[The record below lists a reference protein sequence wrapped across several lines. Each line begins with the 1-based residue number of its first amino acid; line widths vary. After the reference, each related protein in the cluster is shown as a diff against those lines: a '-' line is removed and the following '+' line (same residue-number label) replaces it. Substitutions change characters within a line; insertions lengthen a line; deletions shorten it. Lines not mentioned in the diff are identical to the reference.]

1 MSNLTDLPS
10 NHKDNADNMTENTN
24 DTTKNT
30 DLSPVADT
38 TKSTDAVADEKA
50 VETENSRLKNTDSIS
65 SKLKSTEMKRVG
77 SEGADP
83 ESTDSESTDLE
94 SSDLESDTAIED
106 FFAPTKHTHLNDGFK
121 AGYVAI
127 VGRPNVGKSTLMNH
141 MLGQKLSIT
150 SRKPQTTRHRI
161 HGILSNDEMQAVFVD
176 TPGIHRNEV
185 RAINE
190 RMNKAAVS
198 ALVDVDLVLFVV
210 DSDQWRDDDLL
221 VLQKIGSTDLN
232 VVLVINKADTLK
244 DKGTLLPLIET
255 FSDSFD
261 FADIVPVS
269 ALKNQNLDRLQEV
282 IASHLP
288 VATPIYDTEQI
299 TDRSE
304 RFLASE
310 IIREKIMRSAGD
322 EVPYDLTVQIDEFKD
337 EAAHNDPKTGRPR
350 KACTFIDATIY
361 VERSGQKAIVIGDKG
376 QRIKQVGMDARKDM
390 ELLFGKKIMLTL
402 WVKIKR
408 GWSDD
413 ERALTSLGY

>member
-1 MSNLTDLPS
+1 MSNHPDLPS
-10 NHKDNADNMTENTN
+10 NTEDNLNNMTEDTN
-24 DTTKNT
+24 INQMNNAEQAQAT
-30 DLSPVADT
+30 
-38 TKSTDAVADEKA
+38 
-50 VETENSRLKNTDSIS
+50 
-65 SKLKSTEMKRVG
+65 
-77 SEGADP
+77 
-83 ESTDSESTDLE
+83 SESRKIGE
-94 SSDLESDTAIED
+94 SLTTTQQQADIESDNDTAIENND
-106 FFAPTKHTHLNDGFK
+106 AIDSFFAPSGSTPIADGFK

-141 MLGQKLSIT
+141 LLGQKLAIT

-161 HGILSNDEMQAVFVD
+161 HGILSTNEMQAVFVD

-221 VLQKIGSTDLN
+221 TLQKLGETNLT

-269 ALKNQNLDRLQEV
+269 ALKSQNLDRLEEV

-288 VATPIYDTEQI
+288 KASPIYDTEQI

-337 EAAHNDPKTGRPR
+337 EPAHTDPKTGRPR

-361 VERSGQKAIVIGDKG
+361 VERNGQKAIVIGDKG

-390 ELLFGKKIMLTL
+390 EQLFDKKIMLTL
-402 WVKIKR
+402 WVKVKR

>member
-1 MSNLTDLPS
+1 MSNHNDLS
-10 NHKDNADNMTENTN
+10 LNNEDNAKNMTENTDINSSQNMAEAN
-24 DTTKNT
+24 DVAQDDVKKNN
-30 DLSPVADT
+30 A
-38 TKSTDAVADEKA
+38 
-50 VETENSRLKNTDSIS
+50 R
-65 SKLKSTEMKRVG
+65 
-77 SEGADP
+77 
-83 ESTDSESTDLE
+83 
-94 SSDLESDTAIED
+94 
-106 FFAPTKHTHLNDGFK
+106 LNDANLKIDNTEDATLENDLTIEEFFSSSNNGHIADDFR

-127 VGRPNVGKSTLMNH
+127 IGRPNVGKSTLMNH
-141 MLGQKLSIT
+141 LLGQKLSIT

-176 TPGIHRNEV
+176 TPGIHRKEV

-190 RMNKAAVS
+190 RMNKAAIS

-221 VLQKIGSTDLN
+221 TLQKLSDTNLT

-244 DKGTLLPLIET
+244 NKGSVLPLIET
-255 FSDSFD
+255 FNESFD

-288 VATPIYDTEQI
+288 IADPIYDSEQI

-322 EVPYDLTVQIDEFKD
+322 EVPYDLTVQIDGFKD
-337 EAAHNDPKTGRPR
+337 EAAHTDPKTGRRR

-390 ELLFGKKIMLTL
+390 EQLFDKKIMLTL
-402 WVKIKR
+402 WVKVKR

>member
-1 MSNLTDLPS
+1 MQQQ
-10 NHKDNADNMTENTN
+10 DN
-24 DTTKNT
+24 
-30 DLSPVADT
+30 
-38 TKSTDAVADEKA
+38 DAADE
-50 VETENSRLKNTDSIS
+50 SDS
-65 SKLKSTEMKRVG
+65 
-77 SEGADP
+77 D
-83 ESTDSESTDLE
+83 TDLE
-94 SSDLESDTAIED
+94 NNDAID
-106 FFAPTKHTHLNDGFK
+106 GFFAPSNNDDVSEDFK

-127 VGRPNVGKSTLMNH
+127 IGRPNVGKSTLMNH
-141 MLGQKLSIT
+141 LLGQKLSIT

-161 HGILSNDEMQAVFVD
+161 HGILSTHEMQAVFVD

-221 VLQKIGSTDLN
+221 TLQKLGDTNLT

-244 DKGTLLPLIET
+244 DKGSILPLIET

-269 ALKNQNLDRLQEV
+269 ALKNQNLDRLEEV

-288 VATPIYDTEQI
+288 KATPIYDTEQI

-337 EAAHNDPKTGRPR
+337 EAAHMDPKTGRPR

-361 VERSGQKAIVIGDKG
+361 VERNGQKAIVIGEKG

-390 ELLFGKKIMLTL
+390 EKLFDKKVMLTL
-402 WVKIKR
+402 WVKVKR

>member
-1 MSNLTDLPS
+1 MSNHNDLPL
-10 NHKDNADNMTENTN
+10 NNEDNAKNMTENTN
-24 DTTKNT
+24 TSSTQNHAESNNARLNDAKLNVDSTK
-30 DLSPVADT
+30 
-38 TKSTDAVADEKA
+38 DA
-50 VETENSRLKNTDSIS
+50 TLENH
-65 SKLKSTEMKRVG
+65 
-77 SEGADP
+77 A
-83 ESTDSESTDLE
+83 LE
-94 SSDLESDTAIED
+94 SNAIEDNALENDTAIEE
-106 FFAPTKHTHLNDGFK
+106 FFSPNNHVNMVDGFK
-121 AGYVAI
+121 TGYVAI

-141 MLGQKLSIT
+141 LLGQKLSIT

-221 VLQKIGSTDLN
+221 VLQKLGDTNLT

-244 DKGTLLPLIET
+244 DKGSVLPLIET
-255 FSDSFD
+255 FNDSFD

-288 VATPIYDTEQI
+288 IADPIYDTEQI

-322 EVPYDLTVQIDEFKD
+322 EVPYDLTVQIDGFKD
-337 EAAHNDPKTGRPR
+337 EAAHIDPKTGRPR

-390 ELLFGKKIMLTL
+390 EQLFDKKIMLTL
-402 WVKIKR
+402 WVKVKR

>member
-1 MSNLTDLPS
+1 MSNHNDLS
-10 NHKDNADNMTENTN
+10 LNNEDNAKNMTENTDMNSSQNMAEANDVAQNDVKKNNARLNDANLKIDNTEDATLDN
-24 DTTKNT
+24 DTTIEEFF
-30 DLSPVADT
+30 SPNNSKPIAD
-38 TKSTDAVADEKA
+38 
-50 VETENSRLKNTDSIS
+50 
-65 SKLKSTEMKRVG
+65 
-77 SEGADP
+77 
-83 ESTDSESTDLE
+83 
-94 SSDLESDTAIED
+94 D
-106 FFAPTKHTHLNDGFK
+106 FR

-141 MLGQKLSIT
+141 LLGQKLSIT

-176 TPGIHRNEV
+176 TPGIHRKEV

-190 RMNKAAVS
+190 RMNKAAIS

-221 VLQKIGSTDLN
+221 TLQKLSDTNLT

-244 DKGTLLPLIET
+244 DKGSVLPLIET
-255 FSDSFD
+255 FNESFD

-288 VATPIYDTEQI
+288 IADPIYDSEQI

-322 EVPYDLTVQIDEFKD
+322 EVPYDLTVQIDGFKD
-337 EAAHNDPKTGRPR
+337 EAPHTDPKTGRRR

-376 QRIKQVGMDARKDM
+376 QRIKQVGMDARKDI
-390 ELLFGKKIMLTL
+390 EQLFDKKIMLTL
-402 WVKIKR
+402 WVKVKR

>member
-1 MSNLTDLPS
+1 MSNHNDLPL
-10 NHKDNADNMTENTN
+10 NNEDNAKNMTENTN
-24 DTTKNT
+24 TSSTQNHAESNNARLNDTKLNVDSTK
-30 DLSPVADT
+30 
-38 TKSTDAVADEKA
+38 DA
-50 VETENSRLKNTDSIS
+50 TLENH
-65 SKLKSTEMKRVG
+65 
-77 SEGADP
+77 A
-83 ESTDSESTDLE
+83 LE
-94 SSDLESDTAIED
+94 SNAIEDNALENDTAIEE
-106 FFAPTKHTHLNDGFK
+106 FFSPNNNAHTVDGFK
-121 AGYVAI
+121 TGYVAI

-141 MLGQKLSIT
+141 LLGQKLSIT

-161 HGILSNDEMQAVFVD
+161 HGILSNNEMQAVFVD

-221 VLQKIGSTDLN
+221 TLQKLGDTNLT

-244 DKGTLLPLIET
+244 DKGSVLPLIET

-288 VATPIYDTEQI
+288 IADPIYDTEQI

-322 EVPYDLTVQIDEFKD
+322 EVPYDLTVQIDGFKD
-337 EAAHNDPKTGRPR
+337 EAAHIDPKTGRPR

-390 ELLFGKKIMLTL
+390 EQLFDKKIMLTL
-402 WVKIKR
+402 WVKVKR

>member
-1 MSNLTDLPS
+1 MSNHTDLPS
-10 NHKDNADNMTENTN
+10 NNEDSIQNMTENTAN
-24 DTTKNT
+24 
-30 DLSPVADT
+30 DLSQSNIEATAKD
-38 TKSTDAVADEKA
+38 S
-50 VETENSRLKNTDSIS
+50 VEDITLEN
-65 SKLKSTEMKRVG
+65 
-77 SEGADP
+77 
-83 ESTDSESTDLE
+83 DL
-94 SSDLESDTAIED
+94 AIEE
-106 FFAPTKHTHLNDGFK
+106 FFAPSGSAQLADDFRS
-121 AGYVAI
+121 GYVAI

-141 MLGQKLSIT
+141 LLGQKLSIT

-161 HGILSNDEMQAVFVD
+161 HGILSNHEMQAVFVD

-221 VLQKIGSTDLN
+221 TLQKLGDTNLT
-232 VVLVINKADTLK
+232 VVLVINKSDTLK
-244 DKGTLLPLIET
+244 DKGSVLPLIET
-255 FSDSFD
+255 FNESFD

-288 VATPIYDTEQI
+288 VAAPIYDTEQI

-310 IIREKIMRSAGD
+310 IIMRSAGD
-322 EVPYDLTVQIDEFKD
+322 EVPYDLTVQIDAFKD
-337 EAAHNDPKTGRPR
+337 EPAHTDPKTGRPR

-390 ELLFGKKIMLTL
+390 EQLFDKKIMLTL
-402 WVKIKR
+402 WVKVKR

>member
-1 MSNLTDLPS
+1 MSNHTDLPL
-10 NHKDNADNMTENTN
+10 NNEDNATNMTENTDLNTSTNNAVDMSEVEINGTESNAVDN
-24 DTTKNT
+24 D
-30 DLSPVADT
+30 S
-38 TKSTDAVADEKA
+38 
-50 VETENSRLKNTDSIS
+50 
-65 SKLKSTEMKRVG
+65 
-77 SEGADP
+77 
-83 ESTDSESTDLE
+83 
-94 SSDLESDTAIED
+94 AIED
-106 FFAPTKHTHLNDGFK
+106 FFSPNNGALAAEGFK
-121 AGYVAI
+121 TGYVAI

-141 MLGQKLSIT
+141 LLGQKLSIT

-221 VLQKIGSTDLN
+221 VLQKLGDTNLN

-244 DKGTLLPLIET
+244 DKGSVLPLMET
-255 FSDSFD
+255 FNDSFD

-288 VATPIYDTEQI
+288 VAAPIYDTEQI

-322 EVPYDLTVQIDEFKD
+322 EVPYDLTVQIDGFKD
-337 EAAHNDPKTGRPR
+337 EAAHTDPKTGRPR

-390 ELLFGKKIMLTL
+390 EQLFDKKIMLTL
-402 WVKIKR
+402 WVKVKR

>member
-1 MSNLTDLPS
+1 
-10 NHKDNADNMTENTN
+10 MT
-24 DTTKNT
+24 
-30 DLSPVADT
+30 L
-38 TKSTDAVADEKA
+38 
-50 VETENSRLKNTDSIS
+50 RLKTMMPLI
-65 SKLKSTEMKRVG
+65 V
-77 SEGADP
+77 
-83 ESTDSESTDLE
+83 
-94 SSDLESDTAIED
+94 
-106 FFAPTKHTHLNDGFK
+106 FAPSGSTPIADGFK

-141 MLGQKLSIT
+141 LLGQKLSIT

-161 HGILSNDEMQAVFVD
+161 HGILSTNEMQAVFVD

-221 VLQKIGSTDLN
+221 TLQKLGETNLT

-269 ALKNQNLDRLQEV
+269 ALKSQNLDRLEEV

-288 VATPIYDTEQI
+288 KASPIYDTEQI

-337 EAAHNDPKTGRPR
+337 EPAHTDPKTGRPR

-361 VERSGQKAIVIGDKG
+361 VERNGQKAIVIGDKG

-390 ELLFGKKIMLTL
+390 EQLFDKKIMLTL
-402 WVKIKR
+402 WVKVKR

>member
-1 MSNLTDLPS
+1 MSNHNDLPL
-10 NHKDNADNMTENTN
+10 NNEDNAKNMTENTN
-24 DTTKNT
+24 TSSTQNIAESNNT
-30 DLSPVADT
+30 RLNDAKLNVD
-38 TKSTDAVADEKA
+38 STEDAKLENNA
-50 VETENSRLKNTDSIS
+50 VEDNALEN
-65 SKLKSTEMKRVG
+65 
-77 SEGADP
+77 
-83 ESTDSESTDLE
+83 
-94 SSDLESDTAIED
+94 DTAIEEFFSPKNNAHMADD
-106 FFAPTKHTHLNDGFK
+106 FKT
-121 AGYVAI
+121 GYVAI

-141 MLGQKLSIT
+141 LLGQKLSIT

-221 VLQKIGSTDLN
+221 VLQKLGDTNLT

-244 DKGTLLPLIET
+244 DKGSVLPLIET
-255 FSDSFD
+255 FNDSFD

-288 VATPIYDTEQI
+288 VAAPIYDTEQI

-322 EVPYDLTVQIDEFKD
+322 EVPYDLTVQIDGFKD
-337 EAAHNDPKTGRPR
+337 EAAHIDPKTGRPR

-390 ELLFGKKIMLTL
+390 EQLFDKKIMLTL
-402 WVKIKR
+402 WVKVKR

>member
-1 MSNLTDLPS
+1 MSNHSDLPL
-10 NHKDNADNMTENTN
+10 NNEDNAKNMTENTDLNPNQSNTESHDIELNAEHSENNVQEGNSLEHIVLEASALEDNTLDN
-24 DTTKNT
+24 D
-30 DLSPVADT
+30 L
-38 TKSTDAVADEKA
+38 
-50 VETENSRLKNTDSIS
+50 
-65 SKLKSTEMKRVG
+65 
-77 SEGADP
+77 
-83 ESTDSESTDLE
+83 
-94 SSDLESDTAIED
+94 AIEE
-106 FFAPTKHTHLNDGFK
+106 FFSPSNSARTAEGFK
-121 AGYVAI
+121 TGYVAI

-141 MLGQKLSIT
+141 LLGQKLSIT

-221 VLQKIGSTDLN
+221 VLQKLGNTELT

-244 DKGTLLPLIET
+244 DKGSILPLIET

-269 ALKNQNLDRLQEV
+269 ALKNQNLNRLQEV

-288 VATPIYDTEQI
+288 IAEPIYDTEQI

-310 IIREKIMRSAGD
+310 IIREKIMRSSGD
-322 EVPYDLTVQIDEFKD
+322 EVPYDLTVQIDGFKD
-337 EAAHNDPKTGRPR
+337 EAAHTDPKTGRPR

-390 ELLFGKKIMLTL
+390 EQLFDKKIMLTL
-402 WVKIKR
+402 WVKVKR

>member
-1 MSNLTDLPS
+1 MSNHTDLPL
-10 NHKDNADNMTENTN
+10 NNEDNATNMTENTDLNTSQNNVVEDRVVTN
-24 DTTKNT
+24 DTIESN
-30 DLSPVADT
+30 
-38 TKSTDAVADEKA
+38 AVD
-50 VETENSRLKNTDSIS
+50 NDS
-65 SKLKSTEMKRVG
+65 
-77 SEGADP
+77 
-83 ESTDSESTDLE
+83 
-94 SSDLESDTAIED
+94 AIEA
-106 FFAPTKHTHLNDGFK
+106 FFSPDTGKLAAEGFK
-121 AGYVAI
+121 TGYVAI

-141 MLGQKLSIT
+141 LLGQKLSIT

-198 ALVDVDLVLFVV
+198 ALIDVDLVLFVV

-221 VLQKIGSTDLN
+221 VLQKLGDTNLT

-244 DKGTLLPLIET
+244 DKGSVLPLMET
-255 FSDSFD
+255 FNDSFD

-288 VATPIYDTEQI
+288 VAAPIYDTEQI

-322 EVPYDLTVQIDEFKD
+322 EVPYDLTVQIDGFKD
-337 EAAHNDPKTGRPR
+337 EAAHTDPKTGRPR

-390 ELLFGKKIMLTL
+390 ELLFDKKIMLTL
-402 WVKIKR
+402 WVKVKR

>member
-1 MSNLTDLPS
+1 MSNHSDLPL
-10 NHKDNADNMTENTN
+10 NNEDNAKNMTENTDLNPNQSNTESHDIELNVNNSENNVQNVQEGNSLEHIVLKASALEDNTVDN
-24 DTTKNT
+24 D
-30 DLSPVADT
+30 L
-38 TKSTDAVADEKA
+38 
-50 VETENSRLKNTDSIS
+50 
-65 SKLKSTEMKRVG
+65 
-77 SEGADP
+77 
-83 ESTDSESTDLE
+83 
-94 SSDLESDTAIED
+94 AIEE
-106 FFAPTKHTHLNDGFK
+106 FFSPSNSARTAEGFK
-121 AGYVAI
+121 TGYVAI

-141 MLGQKLSIT
+141 LLGQKLSIT

-221 VLQKIGSTDLN
+221 VLQKLGNTELT

-244 DKGTLLPLIET
+244 DKGSILPLIET

-269 ALKNQNLDRLQEV
+269 ALKNQNLNRLQEV

-288 VATPIYDTEQI
+288 IAEPIYDTEQI

-310 IIREKIMRSAGD
+310 IIREKIMRSSGD
-322 EVPYDLTVQIDEFKD
+322 EVPYDLTVQIDGFKD
-337 EAAHNDPKTGRPR
+337 EAAHTDPKTGRPR

-390 ELLFGKKIMLTL
+390 EQLFDKKIMLTL
-402 WVKIKR
+402 WVKVKR